1 MALNQKA
8 LQKKRA
14 KRAEKRKQAK
24 PATAP
29 NKLAQFQALW
39 KSVAAEAPI
48 GDAWMPSNLFETGLG
63 TLWLSRR
70 LPDGS
75 HAIAGFLVDVYC
87 LGVKNALY
95 NIIEEPKYPA
105 LLAELRSDL
114 SATGGQLL
122 PVAPDYLRKLVEGA
136 AAYAQTLG
144 FQPHPDYKLASLI
157 FGDIDATACS
167 TQFEYGKDGK
177 PLYIPS
183 SDDTPSEHRRVLGT
197 LARSRG
203 PDGYRLFSDP

>member
-24 PATAP
+24 PATP
-29 NKLAQFQALW
+29 PSKLAQFQALW

-48 GDAWMPSNLFETGLG
+48 GDAWVPSNLFETGLG
-63 TLWLSRR
+63 TLWLSRQ

-114 SATGGQLL
+114 SATGGHLL
-122 PVAPDYLRKLVEGA
+122 PVEPAHLRKLVEGA

-144 FQPHPDYKLASLI
+144 FQPHPDYPLASLI
-157 FGDIDATACS
+157 FGDIDAAACT

-177 PLYIPS
+177 PLYIPN

-197 LARSRG
+197 LARSCG
-203 PDGYRLFSDP
+203 SDGYRLFSDP

>member
-29 NKLAQFQALW
+29 SKLAQFQGLW

-48 GDAWMPSNLFETGLG
+48 GNAWVPSNLFETGLG
-63 TLWLSRR
+63 TVWLTRR
-70 LPDGS
+70 LADGS
-75 HAIAGFLVDVYC
+75 YAIAGFLVDVYC

-95 NIIEEPKYPA
+95 NLIEEHKYPA
-105 LLAELRSDL
+105 LLAELRGEL

-122 PVAPDYLRKLVEGA
+122 PVEPAYLRKLVEGA
-136 AAYAQTLG
+136 AAYAETLG

-157 FGDIDATACS
+157 FGDIDAAACP
-167 TQFEYGKDGK
+167 TQFQYGKEGK

-183 SDDTPSEHRRVLGT
+183 SDDTPSEHRRVLGI
-197 LARSRG
+197 LSRSCG